1 LEEYLPERLE
11 SSKTKS
17 DPTAYGKAR
26 CYYETWTQY
35 FGDVTEVYE
44 ENLEVIGKCKLKLSQ
59 HPEYPGKI
67 AFFRE
72 QKMLILRSTVNLFI
86 PKGYCGV
93 FMCDDQYGNTILRSM
108 EGKTHTEWDPSYPI
122 TQEDKKKAREAHKAI
137 VNFIKV
143 SWLKYRSKHFP
154 DDVELRG
161 LSRLSEGISAKSGK
175 KISESKKNSAH
186 KEVTDP
192 KPNPEFE
199 KNGVIRQFLF
209 SSRENNQWKYKL
221 TLRSDEHKR
230 VKIDM
235 LPATDS
241 SRVSRRELIDVI
253 EVTPGWS
260 KDKNSIIG
268 ILEEGQN
275 TIEFT
280 LNENERV
287 ALKFNLT
294 VE

>member
-1 LEEYLPERLE
+1 
-11 SSKTKS
+11 
-17 DPTAYGKAR
+17 
-26 CYYETWTQY
+26 
-35 FGDVTEVYE
+35 
-44 ENLEVIGKCKLKLSQ
+44 
-59 HPEYPGKI
+59 
-67 AFFRE
+67 
-72 QKMLILRSTVNLFI
+72 
-86 PKGYCGV
+86 
-93 FMCDDQYGNTILRSM
+93 MCDDQYGNTILRSM